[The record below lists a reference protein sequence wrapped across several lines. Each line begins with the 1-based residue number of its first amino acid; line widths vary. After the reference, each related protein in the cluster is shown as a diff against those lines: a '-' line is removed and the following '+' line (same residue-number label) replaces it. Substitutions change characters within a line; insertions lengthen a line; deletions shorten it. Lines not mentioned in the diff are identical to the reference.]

1 MPGEVP
7 DSSDPFSRF
16 WGMLE
21 NMLEEISFPKALTSA
36 PVSALT
42 DVPKL
47 HLDGPVGVA
56 GKREKLKRREKE
68 RTHGRLRVIDYT

>member
-1 MPGEVP
+1 MLPGEVP

-21 NMLEEISFPKALTSA
+21 NMLEEISFPKALTAA

-42 DVPKL
+42 AIPEL
-47 HLDGPVGVA
+47 GPDSPTRPETKKDRQ
-56 GKREKLKRREKE
+56 KRKDKQKSKRK
-68 RTHGRLRVIDYT
+68 